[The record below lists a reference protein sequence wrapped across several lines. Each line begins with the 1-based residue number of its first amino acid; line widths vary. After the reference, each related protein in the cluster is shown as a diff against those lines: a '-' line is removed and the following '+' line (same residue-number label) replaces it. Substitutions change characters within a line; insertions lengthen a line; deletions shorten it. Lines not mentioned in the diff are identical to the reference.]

1 MAMILHNAIKFT
13 VIIYYVI
20 LTDALRK
27 VFTKTTYD
35 ILTLII
41 IDLLFKIFLWNQ
53 WVNYKI
59 FFVCI
64 AALKWHTP

>member
-27 VFTKTTYD
+27 VLQKQHMTFSFDY
-35 ILTLII
+35 
-41 IDLLFKIFLWNQ
+41 
-53 WVNYKI
+53 Y
-59 FFVCI
+59 
-64 AALKWHTP
+64 